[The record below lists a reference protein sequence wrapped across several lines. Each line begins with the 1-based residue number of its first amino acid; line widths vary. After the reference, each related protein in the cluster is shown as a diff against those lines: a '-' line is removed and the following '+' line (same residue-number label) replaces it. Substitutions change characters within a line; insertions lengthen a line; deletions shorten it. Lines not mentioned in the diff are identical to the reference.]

1 MAGWLVVYSYGHSQ
15 SNDCRSRVSCFFLY
29 MLHLLGGKQSLFS
42 TQVDVKRHTALNRYR
57 FKYFRSFDSFA
68 NKYWIFA
75 GISNQTDGRPVR
87 QTDRKNANVWQ
98 WLWTFFAIENP
109 RFWHQDDC
117 VFLSDA
123 RFWHCFGTL
132 NWCLLHN
139 QFTWHYHDVFCCFCC
154 CSHLW
159 VNCFQLD
166 FYANLQD
173 FKRNSNVVFCF
184 CRTTIRIKS

>member
-1 MAGWLVVYSYGHSQ
+1 MIVVHV
-15 SNDCRSRVSCFFLY
+15 CLLFFYICYIYL
-29 MLHLLGGKQSLFS
+29 
-42 TQVDVKRHTALNRYR
+42 A
-57 FKYFRSFDSFA
+57 A
-68 NKYWIFA
+68 NKVCLALKLMWNNTRRWTDIDLNIF
-75 GISNQTDGRPVR
+75 GVLILSQTNIEFLLEYLIKQTDG

-139 QFTWHYHDVFCCFCC
+139 QFTWHYHDVFCCFCFC
-154 CSHLW
+154 FHLW

-173 FKRNSNVVFCF
+173 FKRNSNVVFCY
-184 CRTTIRIKS
+184 CRTTIRTKS